1 MNIIEQFEKDQIK
14 SLVKGKKIPQF
25 HPGDTVR
32 VNVKV
37 REGTRERIQAFE
49 GVCIRK
55 KNRGLSSSFTVRKIS
70 FGEGVERVFPIF
82 SPSIDSISIVRSG
95 QVRRAKLYYLRDLTG
110 KKARI
115 VERIRKKQPDLA
127 SLYID
132 ESEEVSV
139 EEIVASDEPAQEEY
153 VEGAADASL
162 AEEKSESEVI
172 DIRLKENEKEGTQE
186 ETIRTCLVIPR
197 NFQDRSD
204 LKHILMCT
212 ANGICKKIDMLDP
225 TRVRRTGIR
234 GISLDEGDSLI
245 SAALTDGDRE
255 LFFTSRNGMGLRVHE
270 STIRSMGRD
279 ARGVIG
285 MRLEPS
291 DQVVSAFTH
300 SGSGMILTV
309 AENGYGKQSEINAF
323 TLSKHSGNIGLRTM
337 RINETTGPVVEML
350 EIEEEEQLLLIT
362 QTGRMIRIHTNQIPV
377 IGRVTQGSRL
387 IRLQEDERVIAI
399 STVTE
404 ENEDAEESDVVPAEN
419 ELLEEGTDASE

>member
-132 ESEEVSV
+132 ESEEVV
-139 EEIVASDEPAQEEY
+139 EEEIIASNEPAQDES
-153 VEGAADASL
+153 VEVAADASQ
-162 AEEKSESEVI
+162 AEEKTEFEVDESAQEQVPEDNAESSEESETT
-172 DIRLKENEKEGTQE
+172 KE
-186 ETIRTCLVIPR
+186 
-197 NFQDRSD
+197 
-204 LKHILMCT
+204 
-212 ANGICKKIDMLDP
+212 
-225 TRVRRTGIR
+225 
-234 GISLDEGDSLI
+234 
-245 SAALTDGDRE
+245 
-255 LFFTSRNGMGLRVHE
+255 
-270 STIRSMGRD
+270 
-279 ARGVIG
+279 
-285 MRLEPS
+285 
-291 DQVVSAFTH
+291 
-300 SGSGMILTV
+300 
-309 AENGYGKQSEINAF
+309 
-323 TLSKHSGNIGLRTM
+323 
-337 RINETTGPVVEML
+337 
-350 EIEEEEQLLLIT
+350 
-362 QTGRMIRIHTNQIPV
+362 
-377 IGRVTQGSRL
+377 
-387 IRLQEDERVIAI
+387 
-399 STVTE
+399 
-404 ENEDAEESDVVPAEN
+404 
-419 ELLEEGTDASE
+419 

>member
-132 ESEEVSV
+132 ESEEVV
-139 EEIVASDEPAQEEY
+139 EEEIVASDEPAQDEN
-153 VEGAADASL
+153 VDGAADASQ
-162 AEEKSESEVI
+162 AEEKTESEV
-172 DIRLKENEKEGTQE
+172 DESAQE
-186 ETIRTCLVIPR
+186 QVPED
-197 NFQDRSD
+197 N
-204 LKHILMCT
+204 
-212 ANGICKKIDMLDP
+212 A
-225 TRVRRTGIR
+225 
-234 GISLDEGDSLI
+234 
-245 SAALTDGDRE
+245 
-255 LFFTSRNGMGLRVHE
+255 E
-270 STIRSMGRD
+270 S
-279 ARGVIG
+279 
-285 MRLEPS
+285 
-291 DQVVSAFTH
+291 
-300 SGSGMILTV
+300 
-309 AENGYGKQSEINAF
+309 SEE
-323 TLSKHSGNIGLRTM
+323 S
-337 RINETTGPVVEML
+337 ETTKE
-350 EIEEEEQLLLIT
+350 
-362 QTGRMIRIHTNQIPV
+362 
-377 IGRVTQGSRL
+377 
-387 IRLQEDERVIAI
+387 
-399 STVTE
+399 
-404 ENEDAEESDVVPAEN
+404 
-419 ELLEEGTDASE
+419 

>member
-132 ESEEVSV
+132 ESEEVV
-139 EEIVASDEPAQEEY
+139 EEEIVASDEPAQDEN
-153 VEGAADASL
+153 VEVAADTSQ
-162 AEEKSESEVI
+162 AEEKTETEVDETAQEQVTEDNAESSEESETT
-172 DIRLKENEKEGTQE
+172 KE
-186 ETIRTCLVIPR
+186 
-197 NFQDRSD
+197 
-204 LKHILMCT
+204 
-212 ANGICKKIDMLDP
+212 
-225 TRVRRTGIR
+225 
-234 GISLDEGDSLI
+234 
-245 SAALTDGDRE
+245 
-255 LFFTSRNGMGLRVHE
+255 
-270 STIRSMGRD
+270 
-279 ARGVIG
+279 
-285 MRLEPS
+285 
-291 DQVVSAFTH
+291 
-300 SGSGMILTV
+300 
-309 AENGYGKQSEINAF
+309 
-323 TLSKHSGNIGLRTM
+323 
-337 RINETTGPVVEML
+337 
-350 EIEEEEQLLLIT
+350 
-362 QTGRMIRIHTNQIPV
+362 
-377 IGRVTQGSRL
+377 
-387 IRLQEDERVIAI
+387 
-399 STVTE
+399 
-404 ENEDAEESDVVPAEN
+404 
-419 ELLEEGTDASE
+419 

>member
-132 ESEEVSV
+132 ESEEVV
-139 EEIVASDEPAQEEY
+139 EEEIIASDEPAQDES
-153 VEGAADASL
+153 VEVAADASQ
-162 AEEKSESEVI
+162 AEEKKEPEVDEPDQEQVPEDNAESSEESETT
-172 DIRLKENEKEGTQE
+172 KE
-186 ETIRTCLVIPR
+186 
-197 NFQDRSD
+197 
-204 LKHILMCT
+204 
-212 ANGICKKIDMLDP
+212 
-225 TRVRRTGIR
+225 
-234 GISLDEGDSLI
+234 
-245 SAALTDGDRE
+245 
-255 LFFTSRNGMGLRVHE
+255 
-270 STIRSMGRD
+270 
-279 ARGVIG
+279 
-285 MRLEPS
+285 
-291 DQVVSAFTH
+291 
-300 SGSGMILTV
+300 
-309 AENGYGKQSEINAF
+309 
-323 TLSKHSGNIGLRTM
+323 
-337 RINETTGPVVEML
+337 
-350 EIEEEEQLLLIT
+350 
-362 QTGRMIRIHTNQIPV
+362 
-377 IGRVTQGSRL
+377 
-387 IRLQEDERVIAI
+387 
-399 STVTE
+399 
-404 ENEDAEESDVVPAEN
+404 
-419 ELLEEGTDASE
+419 

>member
-132 ESEEVSV
+132 ESEEVV
-139 EEIVASDEPAQEEY
+139 EEEIVASDEPAQDEN
-153 VEGAADASL
+153 VEVAVDASQ
-162 AEEKSESEVI
+162 AEEKIESEV
-172 DIRLKENEKEGTQE
+172 DESAQE
-186 ETIRTCLVIPR
+186 QVPED
-197 NFQDRSD
+197 N
-204 LKHILMCT
+204 
-212 ANGICKKIDMLDP
+212 A
-225 TRVRRTGIR
+225 
-234 GISLDEGDSLI
+234 
-245 SAALTDGDRE
+245 
-255 LFFTSRNGMGLRVHE
+255 E
-270 STIRSMGRD
+270 S
-279 ARGVIG
+279 
-285 MRLEPS
+285 
-291 DQVVSAFTH
+291 
-300 SGSGMILTV
+300 
-309 AENGYGKQSEINAF
+309 SEE
-323 TLSKHSGNIGLRTM
+323 S
-337 RINETTGPVVEML
+337 ETTKE
-350 EIEEEEQLLLIT
+350 
-362 QTGRMIRIHTNQIPV
+362 
-377 IGRVTQGSRL
+377 
-387 IRLQEDERVIAI
+387 
-399 STVTE
+399 
-404 ENEDAEESDVVPAEN
+404 
-419 ELLEEGTDASE
+419 

>member
-132 ESEEVSV
+132 ESEEVV
-139 EEIVASDEPAQEEY
+139 EEEIIASDEPAQDES
-153 VEGAADASL
+153 VEVADDDSQ
-162 AEEKSESEVI
+162 AEEKTESEV
-172 DIRLKENEKEGTQE
+172 DESAQE
-186 ETIRTCLVIPR
+186 QVPED
-197 NFQDRSD
+197 N
-204 LKHILMCT
+204 
-212 ANGICKKIDMLDP
+212 A
-225 TRVRRTGIR
+225 
-234 GISLDEGDSLI
+234 
-245 SAALTDGDRE
+245 
-255 LFFTSRNGMGLRVHE
+255 E
-270 STIRSMGRD
+270 S
-279 ARGVIG
+279 
-285 MRLEPS
+285 
-291 DQVVSAFTH
+291 
-300 SGSGMILTV
+300 
-309 AENGYGKQSEINAF
+309 SEE
-323 TLSKHSGNIGLRTM
+323 S
-337 RINETTGPVVEML
+337 ETTKE
-350 EIEEEEQLLLIT
+350 
-362 QTGRMIRIHTNQIPV
+362 
-377 IGRVTQGSRL
+377 
-387 IRLQEDERVIAI
+387 
-399 STVTE
+399 
-404 ENEDAEESDVVPAEN
+404 
-419 ELLEEGTDASE
+419 

>member
-132 ESEEVSV
+132 ESEEVV
-139 EEIVASDEPAQEEY
+139 EEEIIASDEPAQDES
-153 VEGAADASL
+153 VEVAADASQ
-162 AEEKSESEVI
+162 AEEKTGSEVDEIAQEQVPEDNAESSEESETT
-172 DIRLKENEKEGTQE
+172 KE
-186 ETIRTCLVIPR
+186 
-197 NFQDRSD
+197 
-204 LKHILMCT
+204 
-212 ANGICKKIDMLDP
+212 
-225 TRVRRTGIR
+225 
-234 GISLDEGDSLI
+234 
-245 SAALTDGDRE
+245 
-255 LFFTSRNGMGLRVHE
+255 
-270 STIRSMGRD
+270 
-279 ARGVIG
+279 
-285 MRLEPS
+285 
-291 DQVVSAFTH
+291 
-300 SGSGMILTV
+300 
-309 AENGYGKQSEINAF
+309 
-323 TLSKHSGNIGLRTM
+323 
-337 RINETTGPVVEML
+337 
-350 EIEEEEQLLLIT
+350 
-362 QTGRMIRIHTNQIPV
+362 
-377 IGRVTQGSRL
+377 
-387 IRLQEDERVIAI
+387 
-399 STVTE
+399 
-404 ENEDAEESDVVPAEN
+404 
-419 ELLEEGTDASE
+419 

>member
-132 ESEEVSV
+132 ESEEVV
-139 EEIVASDEPAQEEY
+139 EEEIVASDEPAQDEN
-153 VEGAADASL
+153 VEVATDASQ
-162 AEEKSESEVI
+162 AEEKTESEV
-172 DIRLKENEKEGTQE
+172 DQSAQE
-186 ETIRTCLVIPR
+186 QVPED
-197 NFQDRSD
+197 N
-204 LKHILMCT
+204 
-212 ANGICKKIDMLDP
+212 A
-225 TRVRRTGIR
+225 
-234 GISLDEGDSLI
+234 
-245 SAALTDGDRE
+245 
-255 LFFTSRNGMGLRVHE
+255 E
-270 STIRSMGRD
+270 S
-279 ARGVIG
+279 
-285 MRLEPS
+285 
-291 DQVVSAFTH
+291 
-300 SGSGMILTV
+300 
-309 AENGYGKQSEINAF
+309 SEE
-323 TLSKHSGNIGLRTM
+323 S
-337 RINETTGPVVEML
+337 ETTKE
-350 EIEEEEQLLLIT
+350 
-362 QTGRMIRIHTNQIPV
+362 
-377 IGRVTQGSRL
+377 
-387 IRLQEDERVIAI
+387 
-399 STVTE
+399 
-404 ENEDAEESDVVPAEN
+404 
-419 ELLEEGTDASE
+419 

>member
-132 ESEEVSV
+132 ESEEVV
-139 EEIVASDEPAQEEY
+139 EEEIVASDEPAQEEI
-153 VEGAADASL
+153 VEVAADASQ
-162 AEEKSESEVI
+162 AEEKTESEV
-172 DIRLKENEKEGTQE
+172 DESAQE
-186 ETIRTCLVIPR
+186 QVPED
-197 NFQDRSD
+197 N
-204 LKHILMCT
+204 
-212 ANGICKKIDMLDP
+212 A
-225 TRVRRTGIR
+225 
-234 GISLDEGDSLI
+234 
-245 SAALTDGDRE
+245 
-255 LFFTSRNGMGLRVHE
+255 E
-270 STIRSMGRD
+270 S
-279 ARGVIG
+279 
-285 MRLEPS
+285 
-291 DQVVSAFTH
+291 
-300 SGSGMILTV
+300 
-309 AENGYGKQSEINAF
+309 SEE
-323 TLSKHSGNIGLRTM
+323 S
-337 RINETTGPVVEML
+337 ETTKE
-350 EIEEEEQLLLIT
+350 
-362 QTGRMIRIHTNQIPV
+362 
-377 IGRVTQGSRL
+377 
-387 IRLQEDERVIAI
+387 
-399 STVTE
+399 
-404 ENEDAEESDVVPAEN
+404 
-419 ELLEEGTDASE
+419 

>member
-132 ESEEVSV
+132 ESEEVV
-139 EEIVASDEPAQEEY
+139 EEEIIASDEPAQDES
-153 VEGAADASL
+153 VEVAADASQ
-162 AEEKSESEVI
+162 AEEKTEPEVDESAQEQVPEDNAESSEESETT
-172 DIRLKENEKEGTQE
+172 KE
-186 ETIRTCLVIPR
+186 
-197 NFQDRSD
+197 
-204 LKHILMCT
+204 
-212 ANGICKKIDMLDP
+212 
-225 TRVRRTGIR
+225 
-234 GISLDEGDSLI
+234 
-245 SAALTDGDRE
+245 
-255 LFFTSRNGMGLRVHE
+255 
-270 STIRSMGRD
+270 
-279 ARGVIG
+279 
-285 MRLEPS
+285 
-291 DQVVSAFTH
+291 
-300 SGSGMILTV
+300 
-309 AENGYGKQSEINAF
+309 
-323 TLSKHSGNIGLRTM
+323 
-337 RINETTGPVVEML
+337 
-350 EIEEEEQLLLIT
+350 
-362 QTGRMIRIHTNQIPV
+362 
-377 IGRVTQGSRL
+377 
-387 IRLQEDERVIAI
+387 
-399 STVTE
+399 
-404 ENEDAEESDVVPAEN
+404 
-419 ELLEEGTDASE
+419 

>member
-132 ESEEVSV
+132 ESEEVV
-139 EEIVASDEPAQEEY
+139 EEEIIASDEPAQDEN
-153 VEGAADASL
+153 VEVAADASQ
-162 AEEKSESEVI
+162 AEEKTESEV
-172 DIRLKENEKEGTQE
+172 DESAQEK
-186 ETIRTCLVIPR
+186 
-197 NFQDRSD
+197 
-204 LKHILMCT
+204 
-212 ANGICKKIDMLDP
+212 
-225 TRVRRTGIR
+225 
-234 GISLDEGDSLI
+234 
-245 SAALTDGDRE
+245 
-255 LFFTSRNGMGLRVHE
+255 
-270 STIRSMGRD
+270 
-279 ARGVIG
+279 
-285 MRLEPS
+285 
-291 DQVVSAFTH
+291 
-300 SGSGMILTV
+300 
-309 AENGYGKQSEINAF
+309 
-323 TLSKHSGNIGLRTM
+323 
-337 RINETTGPVVEML
+337 
-350 EIEEEEQLLLIT
+350 
-362 QTGRMIRIHTNQIPV
+362 
-377 IGRVTQGSRL
+377 
-387 IRLQEDERVIAI
+387 
-399 STVTE
+399 VTE
-404 ENEDAEESDVVPAEN
+404 DNAGSSEE
-419 ELLEEGTDASE
+419 LEATKE

>member
-132 ESEEVSV
+132 ESEEVV
-139 EEIVASDEPAQEEY
+139 EEEIVASDEHTQDVS
-153 VEGAADASL
+153 VEVAADASQ
-162 AEEKSESEVI
+162 AEEKTESEV
-172 DIRLKENEKEGTQE
+172 DESAQE
-186 ETIRTCLVIPR
+186 QVPED
-197 NFQDRSD
+197 N
-204 LKHILMCT
+204 
-212 ANGICKKIDMLDP
+212 A
-225 TRVRRTGIR
+225 
-234 GISLDEGDSLI
+234 
-245 SAALTDGDRE
+245 
-255 LFFTSRNGMGLRVHE
+255 E
-270 STIRSMGRD
+270 S
-279 ARGVIG
+279 
-285 MRLEPS
+285 
-291 DQVVSAFTH
+291 
-300 SGSGMILTV
+300 
-309 AENGYGKQSEINAF
+309 SEE
-323 TLSKHSGNIGLRTM
+323 S
-337 RINETTGPVVEML
+337 ETTKE
-350 EIEEEEQLLLIT
+350 
-362 QTGRMIRIHTNQIPV
+362 
-377 IGRVTQGSRL
+377 
-387 IRLQEDERVIAI
+387 
-399 STVTE
+399 
-404 ENEDAEESDVVPAEN
+404 
-419 ELLEEGTDASE
+419 

>member
-132 ESEEVSV
+132 ESEEVV
-139 EEIVASDEPAQEEY
+139 EEEIVASDEPAQDEN
-153 VEGAADASL
+153 VEVAAEASQ
-162 AEEKSESEVI
+162 AEEKTESEV
-172 DIRLKENEKEGTQE
+172 DESAQE
-186 ETIRTCLVIPR
+186 QVPED
-197 NFQDRSD
+197 N
-204 LKHILMCT
+204 
-212 ANGICKKIDMLDP
+212 A
-225 TRVRRTGIR
+225 
-234 GISLDEGDSLI
+234 
-245 SAALTDGDRE
+245 
-255 LFFTSRNGMGLRVHE
+255 E
-270 STIRSMGRD
+270 S
-279 ARGVIG
+279 
-285 MRLEPS
+285 
-291 DQVVSAFTH
+291 
-300 SGSGMILTV
+300 
-309 AENGYGKQSEINAF
+309 SEE
-323 TLSKHSGNIGLRTM
+323 S
-337 RINETTGPVVEML
+337 ETTKV
-350 EIEEEEQLLLIT
+350 
-362 QTGRMIRIHTNQIPV
+362 
-377 IGRVTQGSRL
+377 
-387 IRLQEDERVIAI
+387 
-399 STVTE
+399 
-404 ENEDAEESDVVPAEN
+404 
-419 ELLEEGTDASE
+419 

>member
-132 ESEEVSV
+132 ESEEVAE
-139 EEIVASDEPAQEEY
+139 EEIIASDEPAQDEN
-153 VEGAADASL
+153 VEVAADASQ
-162 AEEKSESEVI
+162 AEEKAESEV
-172 DIRLKENEKEGTQE
+172 DESAQE
-186 ETIRTCLVIPR
+186 QVPED
-197 NFQDRSD
+197 N
-204 LKHILMCT
+204 
-212 ANGICKKIDMLDP
+212 A
-225 TRVRRTGIR
+225 
-234 GISLDEGDSLI
+234 
-245 SAALTDGDRE
+245 
-255 LFFTSRNGMGLRVHE
+255 E
-270 STIRSMGRD
+270 S
-279 ARGVIG
+279 
-285 MRLEPS
+285 
-291 DQVVSAFTH
+291 
-300 SGSGMILTV
+300 
-309 AENGYGKQSEINAF
+309 SEE
-323 TLSKHSGNIGLRTM
+323 S
-337 RINETTGPVVEML
+337 ETTKE
-350 EIEEEEQLLLIT
+350 
-362 QTGRMIRIHTNQIPV
+362 
-377 IGRVTQGSRL
+377 
-387 IRLQEDERVIAI
+387 
-399 STVTE
+399 
-404 ENEDAEESDVVPAEN
+404 
-419 ELLEEGTDASE
+419 

>member
-132 ESEEVSV
+132 ESEEVAE
-139 EEIVASDEPAQEEY
+139 EEIVASDEPTQDES
-153 VEGAADASL
+153 VEVTADTSQ
-162 AEEKSESEVI
+162 AEEKTESEVDEI
-172 DIRLKENEKEGTQE
+172 AQE
-186 ETIRTCLVIPR
+186 QVSED
-197 NFQDRSD
+197 N
-204 LKHILMCT
+204 
-212 ANGICKKIDMLDP
+212 A
-225 TRVRRTGIR
+225 
-234 GISLDEGDSLI
+234 
-245 SAALTDGDRE
+245 
-255 LFFTSRNGMGLRVHE
+255 E
-270 STIRSMGRD
+270 S
-279 ARGVIG
+279 
-285 MRLEPS
+285 
-291 DQVVSAFTH
+291 
-300 SGSGMILTV
+300 
-309 AENGYGKQSEINAF
+309 SEE
-323 TLSKHSGNIGLRTM
+323 S
-337 RINETTGPVVEML
+337 ETTKE
-350 EIEEEEQLLLIT
+350 
-362 QTGRMIRIHTNQIPV
+362 
-377 IGRVTQGSRL
+377 
-387 IRLQEDERVIAI
+387 
-399 STVTE
+399 
-404 ENEDAEESDVVPAEN
+404 
-419 ELLEEGTDASE
+419 

>member
-132 ESEEVSV
+132 ESEEVV
-139 EEIVASDEPAQEEY
+139 EEEIIASDEPAQDES
-153 VEGAADASL
+153 VEVAADASQ
-162 AEEKSESEVI
+162 AEEKTESEV
-172 DIRLKENEKEGTQE
+172 DESVQE
-186 ETIRTCLVIPR
+186 QVPED
-197 NFQDRSD
+197 N
-204 LKHILMCT
+204 
-212 ANGICKKIDMLDP
+212 A
-225 TRVRRTGIR
+225 
-234 GISLDEGDSLI
+234 
-245 SAALTDGDRE
+245 
-255 LFFTSRNGMGLRVHE
+255 E
-270 STIRSMGRD
+270 S
-279 ARGVIG
+279 
-285 MRLEPS
+285 
-291 DQVVSAFTH
+291 
-300 SGSGMILTV
+300 
-309 AENGYGKQSEINAF
+309 SEE
-323 TLSKHSGNIGLRTM
+323 S
-337 RINETTGPVVEML
+337 ETTKE
-350 EIEEEEQLLLIT
+350 
-362 QTGRMIRIHTNQIPV
+362 
-377 IGRVTQGSRL
+377 
-387 IRLQEDERVIAI
+387 
-399 STVTE
+399 
-404 ENEDAEESDVVPAEN
+404 
-419 ELLEEGTDASE
+419 

>member
-132 ESEEVSV
+132 ESEEVV
-139 EEIVASDEPAQEEY
+139 EEEIIASDEPAQDEN
-153 VEGAADASL
+153 VEVAADASQ
-162 AEEKSESEVI
+162 AEEKIESEV
-172 DIRLKENEKEGTQE
+172 DESAQE
-186 ETIRTCLVIPR
+186 QIPED
-197 NFQDRSD
+197 N
-204 LKHILMCT
+204 
-212 ANGICKKIDMLDP
+212 A
-225 TRVRRTGIR
+225 
-234 GISLDEGDSLI
+234 
-245 SAALTDGDRE
+245 
-255 LFFTSRNGMGLRVHE
+255 E
-270 STIRSMGRD
+270 S
-279 ARGVIG
+279 
-285 MRLEPS
+285 
-291 DQVVSAFTH
+291 
-300 SGSGMILTV
+300 
-309 AENGYGKQSEINAF
+309 SEE
-323 TLSKHSGNIGLRTM
+323 S
-337 RINETTGPVVEML
+337 ETTKE
-350 EIEEEEQLLLIT
+350 
-362 QTGRMIRIHTNQIPV
+362 
-377 IGRVTQGSRL
+377 
-387 IRLQEDERVIAI
+387 
-399 STVTE
+399 
-404 ENEDAEESDVVPAEN
+404 
-419 ELLEEGTDASE
+419 

>member
-132 ESEEVSV
+132 ESEEVV
-139 EEIVASDEPAQEEY
+139 EEEIVASDEPAQDEN
-153 VEGAADASL
+153 VEVAAEASQ
-162 AEEKSESEVI
+162 AEEKTESEV
-172 DIRLKENEKEGTQE
+172 DESAQEQVPEDNAESSKE
-186 ETIRTCLVIPR
+186 
-197 NFQDRSD
+197 S
-204 LKHILMCT
+204 
-212 ANGICKKIDMLDP
+212 
-225 TRVRRTGIR
+225 
-234 GISLDEGDSLI
+234 
-245 SAALTDGDRE
+245 
-255 LFFTSRNGMGLRVHE
+255 
-270 STIRSMGRD
+270 
-279 ARGVIG
+279 
-285 MRLEPS
+285 
-291 DQVVSAFTH
+291 
-300 SGSGMILTV
+300 
-309 AENGYGKQSEINAF
+309 
-323 TLSKHSGNIGLRTM
+323 
-337 RINETTGPVVEML
+337 ETTKE
-350 EIEEEEQLLLIT
+350 
-362 QTGRMIRIHTNQIPV
+362 
-377 IGRVTQGSRL
+377 
-387 IRLQEDERVIAI
+387 
-399 STVTE
+399 
-404 ENEDAEESDVVPAEN
+404 
-419 ELLEEGTDASE
+419 

>member
-132 ESEEVSV
+132 ESEEVV
-139 EEIVASDEPAQEEY
+139 EEEIVASDGPAQDEN
-153 VEGAADASL
+153 VEVAADASQ
-162 AEEKSESEVI
+162 AEEKTESEV
-172 DIRLKENEKEGTQE
+172 DETAQE
-186 ETIRTCLVIPR
+186 QVPED
-197 NFQDRSD
+197 N
-204 LKHILMCT
+204 
-212 ANGICKKIDMLDP
+212 A
-225 TRVRRTGIR
+225 
-234 GISLDEGDSLI
+234 
-245 SAALTDGDRE
+245 
-255 LFFTSRNGMGLRVHE
+255 E
-270 STIRSMGRD
+270 S
-279 ARGVIG
+279 
-285 MRLEPS
+285 
-291 DQVVSAFTH
+291 
-300 SGSGMILTV
+300 
-309 AENGYGKQSEINAF
+309 SEE
-323 TLSKHSGNIGLRTM
+323 S
-337 RINETTGPVVEML
+337 ETTKE
-350 EIEEEEQLLLIT
+350 
-362 QTGRMIRIHTNQIPV
+362 
-377 IGRVTQGSRL
+377 
-387 IRLQEDERVIAI
+387 
-399 STVTE
+399 
-404 ENEDAEESDVVPAEN
+404 
-419 ELLEEGTDASE
+419 

>member
-132 ESEEVSV
+132 ESEEVV
-139 EEIVASDEPAQEEY
+139 EEEIIASDEPAQDES
-153 VEGAADASL
+153 VEVAADASQ
-162 AEEKSESEVI
+162 AEEKTESEV
-172 DIRLKENEKEGTQE
+172 DESAQE
-186 ETIRTCLVIPR
+186 QVPED
-197 NFQDRSD
+197 N
-204 LKHILMCT
+204 
-212 ANGICKKIDMLDP
+212 A
-225 TRVRRTGIR
+225 
-234 GISLDEGDSLI
+234 
-245 SAALTDGDRE
+245 
-255 LFFTSRNGMGLRVHE
+255 E
-270 STIRSMGRD
+270 S
-279 ARGVIG
+279 
-285 MRLEPS
+285 
-291 DQVVSAFTH
+291 
-300 SGSGMILTV
+300 
-309 AENGYGKQSEINAF
+309 SEE
-323 TLSKHSGNIGLRTM
+323 S
-337 RINETTGPVVEML
+337 ETTKE
-350 EIEEEEQLLLIT
+350 
-362 QTGRMIRIHTNQIPV
+362 
-377 IGRVTQGSRL
+377 
-387 IRLQEDERVIAI
+387 
-399 STVTE
+399 
-404 ENEDAEESDVVPAEN
+404 
-419 ELLEEGTDASE
+419 

>member
-132 ESEEVSV
+132 ESEEVAE
-139 EEIVASDEPAQEEY
+139 EEIVASDEPAQDES
-153 VEGAADASL
+153 VEVAADASQ
-162 AEEKSESEVI
+162 AEEKTESEV
-172 DIRLKENEKEGTQE
+172 DESAQE
-186 ETIRTCLVIPR
+186 QVTED
-197 NFQDRSD
+197 N
-204 LKHILMCT
+204 
-212 ANGICKKIDMLDP
+212 A
-225 TRVRRTGIR
+225 
-234 GISLDEGDSLI
+234 
-245 SAALTDGDRE
+245 
-255 LFFTSRNGMGLRVHE
+255 E
-270 STIRSMGRD
+270 S
-279 ARGVIG
+279 
-285 MRLEPS
+285 
-291 DQVVSAFTH
+291 
-300 SGSGMILTV
+300 
-309 AENGYGKQSEINAF
+309 SEE
-323 TLSKHSGNIGLRTM
+323 S
-337 RINETTGPVVEML
+337 ETTKE
-350 EIEEEEQLLLIT
+350 
-362 QTGRMIRIHTNQIPV
+362 
-377 IGRVTQGSRL
+377 
-387 IRLQEDERVIAI
+387 
-399 STVTE
+399 
-404 ENEDAEESDVVPAEN
+404 
-419 ELLEEGTDASE
+419 

>member
-132 ESEEVSV
+132 ESEEVV
-139 EEIVASDEPAQEEY
+139 EEEIVASDEPAQDEN
-153 VEGAADASL
+153 VEAAADAFQ
-162 AEEKSESEVI
+162 AEEKTESEV
-172 DIRLKENEKEGTQE
+172 DESAQE
-186 ETIRTCLVIPR
+186 QVPED
-197 NFQDRSD
+197 N
-204 LKHILMCT
+204 
-212 ANGICKKIDMLDP
+212 A
-225 TRVRRTGIR
+225 
-234 GISLDEGDSLI
+234 
-245 SAALTDGDRE
+245 
-255 LFFTSRNGMGLRVHE
+255 E
-270 STIRSMGRD
+270 S
-279 ARGVIG
+279 
-285 MRLEPS
+285 
-291 DQVVSAFTH
+291 
-300 SGSGMILTV
+300 
-309 AENGYGKQSEINAF
+309 SEE
-323 TLSKHSGNIGLRTM
+323 S
-337 RINETTGPVVEML
+337 ETTKE
-350 EIEEEEQLLLIT
+350 
-362 QTGRMIRIHTNQIPV
+362 
-377 IGRVTQGSRL
+377 
-387 IRLQEDERVIAI
+387 
-399 STVTE
+399 
-404 ENEDAEESDVVPAEN
+404 
-419 ELLEEGTDASE
+419 

>member
-132 ESEEVSV
+132 ESEEVV
-139 EEIVASDEPAQEEY
+139 DEEIVASDEPAQDES
-153 VEGAADASL
+153 VEVAADASQ
-162 AEEKSESEVI
+162 AEEKKESEVDEI
-172 DIRLKENEKEGTQE
+172 AQE
-186 ETIRTCLVIPR
+186 QVPED
-197 NFQDRSD
+197 N
-204 LKHILMCT
+204 
-212 ANGICKKIDMLDP
+212 A
-225 TRVRRTGIR
+225 
-234 GISLDEGDSLI
+234 
-245 SAALTDGDRE
+245 
-255 LFFTSRNGMGLRVHE
+255 E
-270 STIRSMGRD
+270 S
-279 ARGVIG
+279 
-285 MRLEPS
+285 
-291 DQVVSAFTH
+291 
-300 SGSGMILTV
+300 
-309 AENGYGKQSEINAF
+309 SEE
-323 TLSKHSGNIGLRTM
+323 S
-337 RINETTGPVVEML
+337 ETTKE
-350 EIEEEEQLLLIT
+350 
-362 QTGRMIRIHTNQIPV
+362 
-377 IGRVTQGSRL
+377 
-387 IRLQEDERVIAI
+387 
-399 STVTE
+399 
-404 ENEDAEESDVVPAEN
+404 
-419 ELLEEGTDASE
+419 

>member
-132 ESEEVSV
+132 ESEEVV
-139 EEIVASDEPAQEEY
+139 EEEIVASDDPAQD
-153 VEGAADASL
+153 EGIEVAAEASQ
-162 AEEKSESEVI
+162 AEEKTESEV
-172 DIRLKENEKEGTQE
+172 DESAQE
-186 ETIRTCLVIPR
+186 QVPED
-197 NFQDRSD
+197 N
-204 LKHILMCT
+204 
-212 ANGICKKIDMLDP
+212 A
-225 TRVRRTGIR
+225 
-234 GISLDEGDSLI
+234 
-245 SAALTDGDRE
+245 
-255 LFFTSRNGMGLRVHE
+255 E
-270 STIRSMGRD
+270 S
-279 ARGVIG
+279 
-285 MRLEPS
+285 
-291 DQVVSAFTH
+291 
-300 SGSGMILTV
+300 
-309 AENGYGKQSEINAF
+309 SEE
-323 TLSKHSGNIGLRTM
+323 S
-337 RINETTGPVVEML
+337 ETTKE
-350 EIEEEEQLLLIT
+350 
-362 QTGRMIRIHTNQIPV
+362 
-377 IGRVTQGSRL
+377 
-387 IRLQEDERVIAI
+387 
-399 STVTE
+399 
-404 ENEDAEESDVVPAEN
+404 
-419 ELLEEGTDASE
+419 

>member
-132 ESEEVSV
+132 ESEEVV
-139 EEIVASDEPAQEEY
+139 EEEIVASDESAQDEN
-153 VEGAADASL
+153 VEVAADTSQ
-162 AEEKSESEVI
+162 AEEKTETEVDESAQEQVTEDNAESSEESETT
-172 DIRLKENEKEGTQE
+172 KE
-186 ETIRTCLVIPR
+186 
-197 NFQDRSD
+197 
-204 LKHILMCT
+204 
-212 ANGICKKIDMLDP
+212 
-225 TRVRRTGIR
+225 
-234 GISLDEGDSLI
+234 
-245 SAALTDGDRE
+245 
-255 LFFTSRNGMGLRVHE
+255 
-270 STIRSMGRD
+270 
-279 ARGVIG
+279 
-285 MRLEPS
+285 
-291 DQVVSAFTH
+291 
-300 SGSGMILTV
+300 
-309 AENGYGKQSEINAF
+309 
-323 TLSKHSGNIGLRTM
+323 
-337 RINETTGPVVEML
+337 
-350 EIEEEEQLLLIT
+350 
-362 QTGRMIRIHTNQIPV
+362 
-377 IGRVTQGSRL
+377 
-387 IRLQEDERVIAI
+387 
-399 STVTE
+399 
-404 ENEDAEESDVVPAEN
+404 
-419 ELLEEGTDASE
+419 